1 MKILVIQQK
10 MIGDVLTS
18 SILFEA
24 LRSKYPEA
32 ELHYLIH
39 KHTVPVVQNNP
50 FIDKFIFDLQDSQ
63 GNTISF
69 IKFAAR
75 LRSENYDIV
84 IDAYSKISSAFL
96 SFYSGAKVRIG
107 IKKSYT
113 SYLYNHS
120 VKNSNKAETAAG
132 LAIENRMRLLA
143 PLSKDFPKEIKPKIY
158 LKEAEIASAKA
169 KLENSDID
177 LSKPIIMIGVLGS
190 SELKTYPLPY
200 LAKLL
205 QTIVEETNAQLLLNY
220 IPDQKPKV
228 EELLNNCDNR
238 TVSHIFPEVYGENL
252 REFIALTS
260 FCDALIGNEGGAVN
274 MAKALNKPTFSIYSP
289 WINPEAWASYPG
301 KKQVAVHL
309 KNYKPQLYKSK
320 DFKAMKKES
329 IKLYEELNPEFIKKE
344 LLNFLSNLN

>member
-1 MKILVIQQK
+1 

-24 LRSKYPEA
+24 LRYKYPEA
-32 ELHYLIH
+32 ELHYLIQ
-39 KHTVPVVQNNP
+39 KHTLPVVQDNP
-50 FIDKFIFDLQDSQ
+50 FIDRFIFDLQDSE

-69 IKFAAR
+69 IKFAAY

-96 SFYSGAKVRIG
+96 SFYSGAKIKIG

-120 VKNSNKAETAAG
+120 VKNSKKTETAAG
-132 LAIENRMRLLA
+132 LAIENRMRLLT

-169 KLENSDID
+169 KLEKSDIN
-177 LSKPIIMIGVLGS
+177 LNRQILMIGVLGS

-200 LAKLL
+200 LGKLL
-205 QTIVEETNAQLLLNY
+205 QTIVEETDAQLLLNY
-220 IPDQKPKV
+220 IPNQKPKV
-228 EELLNNCDNR
+228 EELLNYCNKESR
-238 TVSHIFPEVYGENL
+238 SHIFPEVYGENL

-301 KKQVAVHL
+301 NSQVSVHL
-309 KNYKPQLYKSK
+309 INFEPKLYKNK
-320 DFKAMKKES
+320 TFKAVKEDS
-329 IKLYEELNPEFIKKE
+329 LAMYEKFKPDLIKPKLLQFLKE
-344 LLNFLSNLN
+344 GI